1 MSSCLR
7 LSSQSSSARMLCKR
21 TTTLSTSTQQTR
33 LFHLRT
39 LNTPLLNKPSST
51 LPFTTTP
58 TRLRA
63 TFTAVPLILSR
74 QFSYTSSALAS
85 TITPDDLKASPLAPI
100 DYAAIEQKWLKRW
113 KENKAVEA
121 QAAAV
126 KAASAKELT
135 ADEEPDKFYILSM
148 FPYPSGI
155 LHMGHVRV
163 YAISDAL
170 ARARRMMGFDVS

>member
-1 MSSCLR
+1 M
-7 LSSQSSSARMLCKR
+7 
-21 TTTLSTSTQQTR
+21 
-33 LFHLRT
+33 
-39 LNTPLLNKPSST
+39 
-51 LPFTTTP
+51 
-58 TRLRA
+58 
-63 TFTAVPLILSR
+63 
-74 QFSYTSSALAS
+74 
-85 TITPDDLKASPLAPI
+85 APV

-113 KENKAVEA
+113 KANKAVEA

-126 KAASAKELT
+126 KATSAKELT

-163 YAISDAL
+163 YTISDAL